1 MQNHDRQNQAAGPGP
16 AGIHHILLRHKWK
29 IICFSSAGFL
39 VAVLVYFRAPV
50 VYSSEAKLL
59 IRYVVES
66 RLPNGLGGDP
76 QVKTPD
82 PGGVNVINTEIEI
95 MKSQD
100 LAVQVAEVIGP
111 EKIIGQGGGETNKYL
126 AATILKNGLTVE
138 VPPATD
144 ILHIVFRHPN
154 REIVQSVLT
163 QLIEAYLR
171 KHVEIHRS
179 VGAFDDVLQQQTD
192 ALRSQ
197 LAITEAELRKAKA
210 NAGLMSV
217 EDAKK
222 AYTEQTSKTRGVLF
236 TTQAEL
242 AERRAALQERQKLM
256 PAHVEVSTN
265 QPDVAVPSAKVE
277 EYRSVSGRLESF
289 RKREQELL
297 TQATPEQSMVQAIRE
312 QIASA
317 DKLKTSLEAEYPEL
331 TRIQPPSS
339 KPGARVGDWSDEA
352 AQIAALQA
360 KLEVLKSQLEKL
372 NADAKTVNELE
383 PAIAEL
389 QRKKETEETK
399 YHHFSTLLE
408 QARFDEALS
417 AGRLSNIAVVQAPT
431 IPYRELRHLVK
442 PLASIV
448 GAGVFCGIALAGFY
462 ELGNSIRRKRR

>member
-1 MQNHDRQNQAAGPGP
+1 MVSTSPQLKKVGSRCPVKGEHPLVQSGFPHPHEP
-16 AGIHHILLRHKWK
+16 AL
-29 IICFSSAGFL
+29 
-39 VAVLVYFRAPV
+39 
-50 VYSSEAKLL
+50 
-59 IRYVVES
+59 
-66 RLPNGLGGDP
+66 
-76 QVKTPD
+76 
-82 PGGVNVINTEIEI
+82 
-95 MKSQD
+95 
-100 LAVQVAEVIGP
+100 P
-111 EKIIGQGGGETNKYL
+111 EKIIGPGGGETNKYL

-277 EYRSVSGRLESF
+277 EYRSEER
-289 RKREQELL
+289 
-297 TQATPEQSMVQAIRE
+297 
-312 QIASA
+312 
-317 DKLKTSLEAEYPEL
+317 
-331 TRIQPPSS
+331 
-339 KPGARVGDWSDEA
+339 RVG
-352 AQIAALQA
+352 
-360 KLEVLKSQLEKL
+360 
-372 NADAKTVNELE
+372 
-383 PAIAEL
+383 
-389 QRKKETEETK
+389 KE
-399 YHHFSTLLE
+399 
-408 QARFDEALS
+408 
-417 AGRLSNIAVVQAPT
+417 
-431 IPYRELRHLVK
+431 
-442 PLASIV
+442 
-448 GAGVFCGIALAGFY
+448 C
-462 ELGNSIRRKRR
+462 